1 MKKLILLSIVFI
13 ACISLKGQVFVQME
27 TGVSSKKAGVAG
39 LHVGYSGPVIV
50 QGGYLVHLSN
60 RVSKPAIFNVRAGK
74 GFKMGES
81 GQVEMLVG
89 YASRIGSMDVK
100 EANSRGMIY
109 SVYYSREFG
118 LGSWLAGV
126 NYSGN
131 ILIAGVGLRYNF

>member
-1 MKKLILLSIVFI
+1 MKKIILLSIVFI
-13 ACISLKGQVFVQME
+13 TCISLKGQVFVQME
-27 TGVSSKKAGVAG
+27 TGGSSKGSPILG
-39 LHVGYSGPVIV
+39 LHVGYDGPIII
-50 QGGYLVHLSN
+50 QGGYLAHLSN
-60 RVSKPAIFNVRAGK
+60 KVDQPAIFNIRAGK
-74 GFKMGES
+74 GFKIGQA

-89 YASRIGSMDVK
+89 YCSRIKSNDRK
-100 EANSRGMIY
+100 ELNERGMIY